1 MTDDT
6 GAAFKVFRDLA
17 RAQAEDKMFD
27 FWTERWAT
35 VAKTGD
41 WTFETQL
48 TPVHRFVITRDPEV
62 VKTILTTK
70 FSQFGK
76 GEDFHRLWSPFM
88 FVSVN
93 LLRGRNKRLMPPP
106 GGTAYSPPMAT
117 GGKRADPWSALCLS
131 RTGSVIGPSSI
142 TEPENSWPSCLLPGR
157 RWS

>member
-76 GEDFHRLWSPFM
+76 GDEFHRLWLPFLCVPVTRTTARTTSRRVPSPCQ
-88 FVSVN
+88 
-93 LLRGRNKRLMPPP
+93 LPE
-106 GGTAYSPPMAT
+106 TAT
-117 GGKRADPWSALCLS
+117 TFRDPAAARCDGVTWTLDPIS
-131 RTGSVIGPSSI
+131 
-142 TEPENSWPSCLLPGR
+142 
-157 RWS
+157 